1 LRLIAKNALHRA
13 RWHLDGAFDRR
24 HGTTTTMVIALSTLD
39 ISSENVKHGVY
50 YEPTP
55 TGVFRQIMRTIQI
68 RHEDFIFC
76 DLGSGLGRTLLLASD
91 HPFRAIVGVEFSP
104 TLHRIAEEN
113 IRVYRSRRQRC
124 FEVRSICE
132 DATAYEIPAE
142 PTVFFLY
149 NPFRPPVMRQ
159 VVGNIR
165 ASLDRKPRQ
174 TVLIYYNP
182 LSAHVIDELGFL
194 PHKREVRLRYDV
206 TREIQR
212 RVVVY
217 RN

>member
-1 LRLIAKNALHRA
+1 
-13 RWHLDGAFDRR
+13 
-24 HGTTTTMVIALSTLD
+24 V
-39 ISSENVKHGVY
+39 
-50 YEPTP
+50 
-55 TGVFRQIMRTIQI
+55 
-68 RHEDFIFC
+68 
-76 DLGSGLGRTLLLASD
+76 
-91 HPFRAIVGVEFSP
+91 
-104 TLHRIAEEN
+104 
-113 IRVYRSRRQRC
+113 
-124 FEVRSICE
+124 
-132 DATAYEIPAE
+132 DAAAYEIPAE

-165 ASLDRKPRQ
+165 ASLDRKPRP
-174 TVLIYYNP
+174 TVVIYYNP